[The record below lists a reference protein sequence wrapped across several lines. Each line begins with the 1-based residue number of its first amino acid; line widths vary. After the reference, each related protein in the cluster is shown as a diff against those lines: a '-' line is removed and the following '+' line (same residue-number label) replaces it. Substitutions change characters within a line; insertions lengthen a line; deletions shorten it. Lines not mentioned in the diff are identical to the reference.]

1 MLSSM
6 SGTQRYAVLV
16 LIVVVVV
23 IVYLFVSGGFD
34 ELTGGGDDDVQ
45 PSAVVLTDSPDA
57 LRTDAIELGHSELV
71 GPVEVSIV
79 GISFPDQIRAEG
91 IWRSPAQRFASV
103 TLTMINRSRQAVE
116 LPLDG
121 LQLVTTDGRAYLAD
135 AALSLGHSRV
145 AEGVAYSPPLI
156 LQPQLAITVVA
167 VYDIPLDASG
177 LQLRVRGGWIDFALF
192 E

>member
-1 MLSSM
+1 MLSGM

-34 ELTGGGDDDVQ
+34 ELTGGGDDAQ
-45 PSAVVLTDSPDA
+45 PAAVELTDSPDA

-71 GPVEVSIV
+71 GPVEVAIV
-79 GISFPDQIRAEG
+79 GIAFPDQIRAEG
-91 IWRSPAQRFASV
+91 IWRNPAQRFASV
-103 TLTMINRSRQAVE
+103 TLTMSNRSKQAVE

-135 AALSLGHSRV
+135 AALSLGAARAAST
-145 AEGVAYSPPLI
+145 VAYAPPLI
-156 LQPQLAITVVA
+156 IPPQLTITVVA

-177 LQLRVRGGWIDFALF
+177 LLLRVRGGWSDFALF